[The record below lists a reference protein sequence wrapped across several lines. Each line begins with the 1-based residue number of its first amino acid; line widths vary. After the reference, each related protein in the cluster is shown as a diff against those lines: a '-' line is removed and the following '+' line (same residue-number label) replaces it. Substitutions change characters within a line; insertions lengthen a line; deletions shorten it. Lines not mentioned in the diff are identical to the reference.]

1 MQDQPA
7 GSIWSADDFDDVVS
21 QLLDEFAAA
30 DFRSAERILDT
41 MRRQGRTISGY
52 PRVRPSDCDRV
63 IRAIRAAFDAN
74 RPLFVTGDRTIIE
87 RFDQFLDA
95 FARTDVR
102 LYPRELMQA
111 RILQA
116 EAKLLLHDPEGARE
130 LIGEYAD
137 RPYKIEGDRDDVSL
151 VLRLDCQA
159 RAASAQIDGLGRL
172 SIERALAL
180 SRQWPHDVGSIA
192 SDFVEFLGIDT
203 DVRAREGLL
212 KWLICRV
219 AQRISRPRIV
229 DGARDRRRARAA
241 GRQLSPGQLASGGS
255 RPRRLA
261 RKPAISL
268 GVGMVAACLFILRF
282 GDLRF
287 VSKRGKS
294 TKREIVVSRAMGGI
308 GDLFVMTPGLRALSK
323 RYSTKVKLVTNRK
336 YFDVFRNNP
345 HVETVDIDGPPVDVM
360 RADLWFNLT
369 ICPAGRYEAA
379 RRPFIKKGRV
389 ELFASGMGVPRRALD
404 QHGWNVEYVL
414 DDDQIAFREA
424 FIRDAGLRARP
435 IVGVQ
440 PYARDPYKNHPDIA
454 RFIKAMSAEYEI
466 IIFHHIETHLPS
478 GRGIAS
484 TAGLALWQSIAL
496 VSAVQA
502 MVCVELGF
510 LACGGRLRRTRHCD
524 VRSDRRQIIY
534 PPSSQRHGDFG

>member
-7 GSIWSADDFDDVVS
+7 RSIWSANDFDDVVS

-151 VLRLDCQA
+151 LLRLDCQA

-180 SRQWPHDVGSIA
+180 SRQWPYDVGSIA
-192 SDFVEFLGIDT
+192 SDFIDFIGLGCDAPA
-203 DVRAREGLL
+203 RAGLL
-212 KWLICRV
+212 TWLLCQER
-219 AQRISRPRIV
+219 AEDRPGAHRRRIV
-229 DGARDRRRARAA
+229 FPGQIMRSA
-241 GRQLSPGQLASGGS
+241 GR
-255 RPRRLA
+255 R
-261 RKPAISL
+261 
-268 GVGMVAACLFILRF
+268 
-282 GDLRF
+282 
-287 VSKRGKS
+287 
-294 TKREIVVSRAMGGI
+294 
-308 GDLFVMTPGLRALSK
+308 GLRALWLAAVVACSSCASAIFVS
-323 RYSTKVKLVTNRK
+323 RRQRENR
-336 YFDVFRNNP
+336 RS
-345 HVETVDIDGPPVDVM
+345 
-360 RADLWFNLT
+360 
-369 ICPAGRYEAA
+369 GR
-379 RRPFIKKGRV
+379 
-389 ELFASGMGVPRRALD
+389 S
-404 QHGWNVEYVL
+404 WS
-414 DDDQIAFREA
+414 
-424 FIRDAGLRARP
+424 RARW
-435 IVGVQ
+435 
-440 PYARDPYKNHPDIA
+440 AA
-454 RFIKAMSAEYEI
+454 SAI
-466 IIFHHIETHLPS
+466 
-478 GRGIAS
+478 
-484 TAGLALWQSIAL
+484 
-496 VSAVQA
+496 
-502 MVCVELGF
+502 
-510 LACGGRLRRTRHCD
+510 
-524 VRSDRRQIIY
+524 
-534 PPSSQRHGDFG
+534 SSS